1 MRALRSQVRQGNECS
16 LVWLYQTRD
25 SWSAVRLQ
33 CWRECRCASPR
44 TTTGVEQTAVDIA
57 LAHCGKVILES
68 SRLESRRC
76 ETHYSCALRPPCR
89 RPLPLLQVQCMGE
102 RAVGV
107 GGGGGG
113 GGGGERGL

>member
-1 MRALRSQVRQGNECS
+1 MLLDCNAGENVAALHQEEQQV
-16 LVWLYQTRD
+16 
-25 SWSAVRLQ
+25 WSRLLQ
-33 CWRECRCASPR
+33 
-44 TTTGVEQTAVDIA
+44 IA

-102 RAVGV
+102 SAVGV

-113 GGGGERGL
+113 GGRGL